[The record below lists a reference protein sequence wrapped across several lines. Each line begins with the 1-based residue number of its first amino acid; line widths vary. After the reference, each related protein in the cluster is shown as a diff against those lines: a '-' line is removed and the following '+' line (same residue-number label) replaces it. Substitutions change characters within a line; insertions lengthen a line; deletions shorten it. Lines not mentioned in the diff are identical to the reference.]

1 MQWPARQEFDRWA
14 GRQQNWGAGL
24 MAVSAALFL
33 WLGYLLLIP
42 FSVDDYHDEIA
53 CEAPVFYD
61 GERTP
66 YSEGAGKLCS
76 VERDWP
82 ELLGIGAL
90 AVPPAVA
97 GAALFTSGSARK
109 RASAHV
115 FRILE
120 IQESEERA
128 RRKKARPDL

>member
-14 GRQQNWGAGL
+14 GRQQSWGAGL

-33 WLGYLLLIP
+33 WLGYLLLMP
-42 FSVDDYHDEIA
+42 FSVHDYHDEIA

-61 GERTP
+61 
-66 YSEGAGKLCS
+66 SESSAYGQGTGKLCS
-76 VERDWP
+76 AERDWP
-82 ELLGIGAL
+82 ELLGLGFL

-120 IQESEERA
+120 MQESEERA
-128 RRKKARPDL
+128 RQRVRPKP

>member
-1 MQWPARQEFDRWA
+1 
-14 GRQQNWGAGL
+14 
-24 MAVSAALFL
+24 MALSAALFL

-61 GERTP
+61 SESTP

-76 VERDWP
+76 AERDWP

-120 IQESEERA
+120 MQESEERA
-128 RRKKARPDL
+128 RQKKARPGV

>member
-14 GRQQNWGAGL
+14 GRQQSWGVGL

-42 FSVDDYHDEIA
+42 YSVHDYHDEIA

-61 GERTP
+61 SESTS
-66 YSEGAGKLCS
+66 YSQGAGKLCS
-76 VERDWP
+76 MERDWP
-82 ELLGIGAL
+82 ELLGLGFL

-120 IQESEERA
+120 MQESEERA
-128 RRKKARPDL
+128 QQKARPQP

>member
-14 GRQQNWGAGL
+14 GRQQSWGAGL

-33 WLGYLLLIP
+33 WLGYLLLMP
-42 FSVDDYHDEIA
+42 FSVHDHHDEIA
-53 CEAPVFYD
+53 CDAPIFHD
-61 GERTP
+61 SESRT
-66 YSEGAGKLCS
+66 YSQGTGRLCA

-82 ELLGIGAL
+82 ELLGLGVL

-120 IQESEERA
+120 MQESDERA
-128 RRKKARPDL
+128 RQKARPKP